1 MNSTKLSAVV
11 LARENLQ
18 EVFVMLLVVAVAFP
32 NWRFFISLLFDVI
45 LHLSVSYR
53 RVFIPILYFQPSSS
67 QSDSR
72 HFHFKFPGPFRHSLP
87 LALRFWASVFYL
99 SLLPHTLAHFSTQM
113 RAGTPH
119 PGSSFVLAP
128 TKLCLP
134 VDAWSWT
141 THIVDTRPLVY

>member
-1 MNSTKLSAVV
+1 MVKDGTYLGEPPEGFSCFTSM
-11 LARENLQ
+11 
-18 EVFVMLLVVAVAFP
+18 EVFHP
-32 NWRFFISLLFDVI
+32 LLFNVI
-45 LHLSVSYR
+45 LHPSVSYR
-53 RVFIPILYFQPSSS
+53 QVFAPILYFQRSSS

-72 HFHFKFPGPFRHSLP
+72 HFHFKFSGPFRHSLP
-87 LALRFWASVFYL
+87 RALRFWASVFYL
-99 SLLPHTLAHFSTQM
+99 SLLPHTLACFLTQM
-113 RAGTPH
+113 QAGTPH